1 VGARISQL
9 RLASGLTL
17 EKLAYECDMS
27 KGFLSDVENGLAL
40 PSLLKLAAIA
50 ERLEVDLLDLVTFP
64 KRSDRQKLVDE
75 MRGVRPELLRRWL
88 REAKGESGK
97 A

>member
-1 VGARISQL
+1 VRINQL
-9 RLASGLTL
+9 RLESGLTL

-50 ERLEVDLLDLVTFP
+50 ERLEVSLLDLVTFP
-64 KRSDRQKLVDE
+64 RKSDRQKLVD
-75 MRGVRPELLRRWL
+75 RTRKVSPELLRRWL
-88 REAKGESGK
+88 REAEEDSRE